1 MHVADEFKSPSLGR
15 LLLLGATLL
24 LPLLKCAHALVMHAL
39 HFTDS
44 LPAFVGDRQHIRS
57 LSQC

>member
-1 MHVADEFKSPSLGR
+1 MHVADEFKSPPLRR
-15 LLLLGATLL
+15 LLLLGATLF

-44 LPAFVGDRQHIRS
+44 LPAFVGDR
-57 LSQC
+57 